1 MGDVYRARDLV
12 LDREVAIKALP
23 ASMKGNRVRLSRFER
38 EARLLASL
46 NHPNIATLHGLEQV
60 GEERFLVMELRSDPR
75 FRQLTDPAWTGFEEL
90 LGILAAAR
98 ERGEY
103 PAYLDPALNDLLP
116 LVGVPQ
122 PW

>member
-1 MGDVYRARDLV
+1 METGSQIGPYLIVSRLGSGGMGDVYRARDLV

-60 GEERFLVMELRSDPR
+60 G
-75 FRQLTDPAWTGFEEL
+75 
-90 LGILAAAR
+90 ILAAAR